1 MAKQRGI
8 IKLDGTMADITFYR
22 TKHGYMAKEKLR
34 VPPGRILNDPRFA
47 GTRENM
53 AEFGRVCNAAK
64 VLRNAMGI
72 TYFLRRKIPA
82 ESTPVQQIL
91 PLMLRCARSPNTVVI
106 LRLSISHT
114 RFYLR

>member
-47 GTRENM
+47 RTRENM
-53 AEFGRVCNAAK
+53 AEFGRACNAAR
-64 VLRNAMGI
+64 VLRNAMG
-72 TYFLRRKIPA
+72 TLLTSFGGKNLLWDDRVAPGGR
-82 ESTPVQQIL
+82 SSQRQ
-91 PLMLRCARSPNTVVI
+91 RCN
-106 LRLSISHT
+106 
-114 RFYLR
+114 FGM